1 LQELEVLKK
10 EVAALRDEARD
21 NPSALELGELE
32 VEASRLRALVGCGW
46 LAANLAEAY
55 LTVDSQ
61 HAGKSCRSMVKRVR
75 QQLEEVGRS
84 QVGRDSALTENKKVV
99 EREVKRLKELRNL
112 LKNVVKEEEE
122 DGSNGDVEE
131 EAVKSAPVH
140 SRRAS
145 SDSVRVNARTDD
157 PVSRTVGTGSK
168 RGPGAQPQNRTVSYR
183 AGNGGL
189 TIHVQDNDEGP
200 HSAQEAPAKKSVVDQ
215 LLGIGRNAGVQDKKV
230 DVTHDVGSANGTPK
244 PFATPLASGR
254 ISGRAEHQN
263 RGTAEERK
271 GGQQPK
277 VETTWAEIRVISK
290 HDVEI
295 AGAKAIEDRLAP
307 KLASMEKVM
316 SQIVSYEKLRAER
329 RKRSGTSK
337 PFEQVS
343 PREKEA
349 EAPVDPVRNGH
360 VAPDRG
366 VNESAGD
373 GEGGNVAE
381 SGLERQDTEIYYEQ
395 AAVRSRSARSS
406 RAESAT
412 RTEQNTP
419 KLPPWLSP
427 EQKREIT
434 DSPVSRMETPN
445 AGAGG
450 GLASEGSYG
459 ESSVRSWISGTEQN
473 DGTERNGERERNGG
487 QLAVLD
493 DDLITSES
501 DVDDSVYGKEQTLA
515 AAFQAYKHKYGAATG
530 RASRAASTGKLTPA
544 MTPSKGVTE
553 TAKRRPQSVSGLKGL
568 SMGEKQPSRLGY
580 SPDKAVRGPWRASFK
595 G

>member
-1 LQELEVLKK
+1 VFLFQELELLKK
-10 EVAALRDEARD
+10 EVAALRDEARG
-21 NPSALELGELE
+21 NSSALKLGELE

-55 LTVDSQ
+55 LAVDSQ
-61 HAGKSCRSMVKRVR
+61 HAGKPCRSIVKRVR

-84 QVGRDSALTENKKVV
+84 QVGRDLALTENKKVV
-99 EREVKRLKELRNL
+99 DREVKRLKELRNL
-112 LKNVVKEEEE
+112 VKNVVKEEEE

-140 SRRAS
+140 TRRAS
-145 SDSVRVNARTDD
+145 SDSVRLNARTDD
-157 PVSRTVGTGSK
+157 PVPRTVGNGSK
-168 RGPGAQPQNRTVSYR
+168 RETATQPQNRTVSYR

-200 HSAQEAPAKKSVVDQ
+200 HSAKEAPAKKTVVDQ
-215 LLGIGRNAGVQDKKV
+215 LFGIGRNAGVQDKKV
-230 DVTHDVGSANGTPK
+230 DVTHDVGSGNATPK
-244 PFATPLASGR
+244 SFATPLASKD
-254 ISGRAEHQN
+254 SGRAEHQN
-263 RGTAEERK
+263 RGIAEERK

-295 AGAKAIEDRLAP
+295 AGAKAIEDRIAP

-329 RKRSGTSK
+329 RKRSGTK
-337 PFEQVS
+337 GGPFEQVAQ
-343 PREKEA
+343 REKEA
-349 EAPVDPVRNGH
+349 EAPVDQVRNGH
-360 VAPDRG
+360 VAPDVRLH
-366 VNESAGD
+366 ESAED
-373 GEGGNVAE
+373 GGQVAE
-381 SGLERQDTEIYYEQ
+381 SRLERQNTEIYYEQ
-395 AAVRSRSARSS
+395 AAGRSRSARSS

-427 EQKREIT
+427 EQKQEIT

-445 AGAGG
+445 GG
-450 GLASEGSYG
+450 VLASEGSYG
-459 ESSVRSWISGTEQN
+459 ESSVRSWISGTDRNE
-473 DGTERNGERERNGG
+473 GTERNVRNGG
-487 QLAVLD
+487 QLAMLD

-501 DVDDSVYGKEQTLA
+501 DVDGSVYGKEQTLA

-568 SMGEKQPSRLGY
+568 SIGEKQPSRLGY